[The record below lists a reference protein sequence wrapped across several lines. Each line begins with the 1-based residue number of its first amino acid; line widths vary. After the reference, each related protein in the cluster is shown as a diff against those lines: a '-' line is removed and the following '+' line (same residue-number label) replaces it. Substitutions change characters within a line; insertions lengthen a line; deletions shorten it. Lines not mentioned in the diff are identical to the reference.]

1 MVDTGWAIGLVRTG
15 RAWEQKHA
23 LGEQKLVGEHM
34 AYLGRLIEAGEVT
47 QAGPVIGLDDGPGA
61 DGLIAVIVYAV
72 DADRARKLAADD
84 PAVGAGL
91 ITLDIRPWYTAA

>member
-1 MVDTGWAIGLVRTG
+1 MTDPSWAIGLVRTG
-15 RAWEQKHA
+15 RAWEQNSA

-47 QAGPVIGLDDGPGA
+47 QAGPVIGLDDGPSA
-61 DGLIAVIVYAV
+61 DGLIALIVYAV
-72 DADRARKLAADD
+72 DAGRAREIAEDD
-84 PAVGAGL
+84 PAVRSGL